1 MKPQWFDTAGD
12 NLRMTHQHDF
22 RENRNRNSNLIF
34 YNNFEI
40 SDVTFWRSAQY
51 QDFFAY
57 IERAKGIYTGPSFS
71 LPLLPPPHTPRV
83 RARACAQPRACWR
96 EHKEHET
103 HAVHPGLLRL
113 GHAHAEASGQHR
125 CFLSFFSFLTRSAL
139 CGGRSAPLAHRPMGR
154 RAYQDAGATA
164 LRARVANTVLQ
175 RRHRVRAP

>member
-71 LPLLPPPHTPRV
+71 LPLLAPHTHTACACARV
-83 RARACAQPRACWR
+83 RTVMRVLARAQ
-96 EHKEHET
+96 ET
-103 HAVHPGLLRL
+103 
-113 GHAHAEASGQHR
+113 
-125 CFLSFFSFLTRSAL
+125 
-139 CGGRSAPLAHRPMGR
+139 
-154 RAYQDAGATA
+154 
-164 LRARVANTVLQ
+164 
-175 RRHRVRAP
+175 